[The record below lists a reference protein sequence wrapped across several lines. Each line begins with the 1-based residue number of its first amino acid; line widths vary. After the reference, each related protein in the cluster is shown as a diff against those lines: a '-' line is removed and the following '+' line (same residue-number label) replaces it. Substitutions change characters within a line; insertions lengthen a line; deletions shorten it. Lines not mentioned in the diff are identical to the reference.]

1 MEERRQIDGSLCE
14 KPFLHYLSG
23 LFGKQLPI
31 ADKVLFAYTAN
42 DFSLSLF
49 LLLRTKQSKTALLF
63 PLEKTSSAH
72 IHLAKYNNDCS
83 Q

>member
-1 MEERRQIDGSLCE
+1 MGERRQIDGSLCE

-42 DFSLSLF
+42 DFPLSLF
-49 LLLRTKQSKTALLF
+49 LLRTKQSKTALLF
-63 PLEKTSSAH
+63 PLEKTSYAH
-72 IHLAKYNNDCS
+72 IHLAKYNNGCS